1 LNCNEHQ
8 IPHRIF
14 IGAAEMINVKV
25 EVKQDLL
32 KKEPYFFVVLEK
44 DGEKINAGFAENKN
58 ELIECLLQEV
68 RETIDKRYTS
78 YYQHVTITKWNA
90 YEKQIKLLK
99 DIFSKM
105 DNLPLFDIKLEERNL
120 IIRFFNISKDLT
132 KTLIGDYIDVIFT
145 NGGTIEMED
154 LYFDIEGK
162 K

>member
-1 LNCNEHQ
+1 
-8 IPHRIF
+8 
-14 IGAAEMINVKV
+14 MINVKV